1 MSLYLLLMER
11 YGQDVDLG
19 LLWNIHNTGMQ
30 AVKKVG
36 GAPAI
41 VSDVACKPLRCAHSI
56 TAGLTHATFTAA
68 LCQHLSYLTTPSLRC
83 TTRWQL

>member
-1 MSLYLLLMER
+1 MEER

-36 GAPAI
+36 GG
-41 VSDVACKPLRCAHSI
+41 
-56 TAGLTHATFTAA
+56 TNYG
-68 LCQHLSYLTTPSLRC
+68 
-83 TTRWQL
+83 